1 MKPAAAAVVLILC
14 GCAARQPPQAD
25 LSAVRAAEQALNY
38 EPTANFERHGGR
50 ANYRICYWTGPFE
63 LPDDYTGL
71 DYREGRCPSRSA
83 GQDVLLYE
91 PEALAGRET
100 PVTGALAAADPQRRA
115 FVTAHEDF
123 HEQRGVRELEP
134 ALKEAYSTLA
144 GLLTAAEA
152 ARIEHGDG
160 SDEARAA
167 LAEAELFRRK
177 SRIVNAAHARLRAV
191 YARFDSGALSR
202 REALAEK
209 AAAFAE
215 LEAACTAVDPKP
227 RAFAM
232 CPAALNNAGL
242 AFDATY
248 TRRFDEAWALYE
260 AAGRDAAATVA
271 RLRVAAAP

>member
-1 MKPAAAAVVLILC
+1 MKPAATAVVLILC
-14 GCAARQPPQAD
+14 GCAARQQPTAD
-25 LSAVRAAEQALNY
+25 LSAVRAAERELVY

-50 ANYRICYWTGPFE
+50 ANYRICYWAGPFE

-71 DYREGRCPSRSA
+71 DHREGRCPSRSD
-83 GQDVLLYE
+83 GNDVFLYE
-91 PEALAGRET
+91 PEALAGRKT
-100 PVTGALAAADPQRRA
+100 PVTGALAQADPQRQA

-123 HEQRGVRELEP
+123 HEQPGVRDLEP

-160 SDEARAA
+160 SGEVRAA

-191 YARFDSGALSR
+191 YGRLESGELSR
-202 REALAEK
+202 REALNAK

-215 LEAACTAVDPKP
+215 LEAACAAVAPKP
-227 RAFAM
+227 RAFAV

-271 RLRVAAAP
+271 RLREAAAP